1 MSDRSML
8 GKQKLLERGVAIK
21 TIDIKRADLPFGDIY
36 AKQILLTLLADDVK
50 AQGMTTKTSHLKAFR
65 TR

>member
-1 MSDRSML
+1 MPDRSML
-8 GKQKLLERGVAIK
+8 RKQKLLERGVTIK
-21 TIDIKRADLPFGDIY
+21 TIDIKRADLPFGDICS
-36 AKQILLTLLADDVK
+36 KQIILALLADDVK